1 MRAIAALTIFSLLSS
16 TVGSAEPGATIL
28 SRQVVCKE
36 AGRYIGWPT
45 IARTDKGELLIV
57 FSGDRD
63 QHVCPFGKVQ
73 LVRSSDNGATW
84 SEPQTI
90 QDLPAV
96 DDRDSGIIT
105 LKDGTLLVSWFTSTY
120 FADHEAA
127 RWKKES
133 AAITPEIRKQ
143 YLGNWTAR
151 SGRSEER
158 RVGKECRL

>member
-96 DDRDSGIIT
+96 DGPVPAFGVLRE
-105 LKDGTLLVSWFTSTY
+105 LLLQEVLELFGLSQFLQATPILP
-120 FADHEAA
+120 AA
-127 RWKKES
+127 
-133 AAITPEIRKQ
+133 
-143 YLGNWTAR
+143 
-151 SGRSEER
+151 
-158 RVGKECRL
+158 